1 MINLKALTVGFGFIL
16 VLLIFSIHKIR
27 ERSAHKKKIIE
38 MKNRRK
44 RRGKKKNKKKK
55 LKM

>member
-1 MINLKALTVGFGFIL
+1 MINLKAFTVGFGFIL
-16 VLLIFSIHKIR
+16 AVIIFLIHKIR

-44 RRGKKKNKKKK
+44 RRGKKKNKK
-55 LKM
+55 LKN